1 MLRSRPD
8 RLLQYLS
15 LWQYRA
21 FTHRHG
27 ATPSMHSPTLII
39 TAAIFCSLVTSVLY
53 AVWAFNRDVPGLK
66 LWTLSFFAAS
76 TFAVNLLLRDV
87 LPEVVA
93 VALAQ
98 VSVGATSCLCWL
110 GGRAYMGRHPLHPY
124 QRACVGLAFVA
135 LFVLSVY
142 FSAVDPKPGLRFAL
156 VSSFAGVF
164 FLLTAQ
170 TVAQGRVRQV
180 PARYLFAAIVG
191 AHGLFVLLRPLMFK
205 LAQPGSMANPDADLL
220 AMLSQFVVL
229 ESTIAVVMIG
239 FGTLMLTN
247 EFITTAL
254 RRLAEMDPLT
264 QVFNRRAFL
273 TLLDKAM
280 SSGQRTGAP
289 LPVLVLDLD
298 HFKAVNDTR
307 GHRGGDEVLR
317 HFVQVALR
325 CLRKE
330 DVIGRLGGEEFGVF
344 LPNSDA
350 AGAVAVAE
358 RLRAMLAA
366 SPAYGDT
373 AQPVRMT
380 VSIGVA
386 LATENE
392 AADTVLQRA
401 DEAMYLAK
409 QRGRNRV
416 EILPPAAVPAV

>member
-1 MLRSRPD
+1 
-8 RLLQYLS
+8 
-15 LWQYRA
+15 
-21 FTHRHG
+21 
-27 ATPSMHSPTLII
+27 MHSPTLLI
-39 TAAIFCSLVTSVLY
+39 TAAIFCALVTSVLY
-53 AVWAFNRDVPGLK
+53 TMWAFNRNVPGLK
-66 LWTLSFFAAS
+66 LWALSFFAAS

-124 QRACVGLAFVA
+124 QRACVVLAFVA

-142 FSAVDPKPGLRFAL
+142 FSAVDPRPGLRFAL

-170 TVAQGRVRQV
+170 TVAQGRVRQF

-205 LAQPGSMANPDADLL
+205 LAQPGNMADPDADLL
-220 AMLSQFVVL
+220 VMLSQFVVL

-254 RRLAEMDPLT
+254 RRLAETDPLT
-264 QVFNRRAFL
+264 QVFNRRSFL

-280 SSGQRTGAP
+280 SSAQRTGAP

-366 SPAYGDT
+366 SPAYAET
-373 AQPVRMT
+373 AQPLRMT

-386 LATENE
+386 LASGSE
-392 AADTVLQRA
+392 ASDAVLQRA

-416 EILPPAAVPAV
+416 EILPPAAVPAA

>member
-1 MLRSRPD
+1 
-8 RLLQYLS
+8 
-15 LWQYRA
+15 
-21 FTHRHG
+21 
-27 ATPSMHSPTLII
+27 MHSPTLII
-39 TAAIFCSLVTSVLY
+39 TAAIFCALVTGVLY
-53 AVWAFNRDVPGLK
+53 AVWAFNKNVPGLR
-66 LWTLSFFAAS
+66 LWTLSFFAAA
-76 TFAVNLLLRDV
+76 TFAVNLLLRDF
-87 LPEVVA
+87 LPELVA
-93 VALAQ
+93 VSLAQ
-98 VSVGATSCLCWL
+98 VSVGATSFLCWL
-110 GGRAYMGRHPLHPY
+110 GGRAYMGRRPLHVY
-124 QRACVGLAFVA
+124 QRAGVALAFAA

-142 FSAVDPKPGLRFAL
+142 FSAVDARPGLRFVL

-170 TVAQGRVRQV
+170 TVAEGRLSQV

-191 AHGLFVLLRPLMFK
+191 SHGLFVLLRPLMFK
-205 LAQPGSMANPDADLL
+205 LAQPGNMADPDANLV

-229 ESTIAVVMIG
+229 ESTIAVVLIG

-247 EFITTAL
+247 EFITTEL

-289 LPVLVLDLD
+289 LPVLVLDLN

-344 LPNSDA
+344 LPNSDV
-350 AGAVAVAE
+350 AGALAVAE
-358 RLRAMLAA
+358 RLRALLAE
-366 SPAYGDT
+366 SPAYADT

-380 VSIGVA
+380 VSVGVA
-386 LATENE
+386 VASDSE
-392 AADTVLQRA
+392 ASDAVLQRA

-416 EILPPAAVPAV
+416 EILPAA